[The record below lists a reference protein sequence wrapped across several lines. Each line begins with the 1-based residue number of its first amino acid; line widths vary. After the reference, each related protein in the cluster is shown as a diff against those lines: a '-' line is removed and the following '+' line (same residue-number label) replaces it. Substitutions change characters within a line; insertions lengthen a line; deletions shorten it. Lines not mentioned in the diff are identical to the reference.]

1 MSIRT
6 RLTFWFGGI
15 LGISLVILSAVL
27 LFEWEEQQH
36 RILNEG
42 KPPEPAW
49 HEVGEIVAMF
59 GIPTAALLVIGGSL
73 LLRRSLAP
81 VIALTRAA
89 ESIHL
94 DNLQQRL
101 PLTGSGDELDRLT
114 EVFNSMMTRL
124 ESSVAQVREF
134 TLNASH
140 ELKTPLTVMRA
151 QIESAMLNEVMPP
164 AHRELLAGQLE
175 EIQRLTKIVNSLMFL
190 AKADAEQVRLQ
201 TEKLQFDD
209 LVHDAASDT
218 EMLGRTKGIDVQAQ
232 ISEGIWLTGDRN
244 RLRQLLLNLT
254 DNALKYNS
262 KGQGKIA
269 IRLTQSDGIVELVVS
284 NTGPGIP
291 KEKLNRVFQRFYRC
305 DVSHSSEVE
314 GCGLGLSIVDW
325 IVKAHHGSV
334 TIESQTDVLTVVTVK
349 LPVTPD
355 VYRN

>member
-15 LGISLVILSAVL
+15 LGLSLVILSAVL

-36 RILNEG
+36 RMLKEG

-49 HEVGEIVAMF
+49 HEVGEIIAMF
-59 GIPTAALLVIGGSL
+59 GIPTAALLVIGGSI
-73 LLRRSLAP
+73 LLRKSLAP

-94 DNLQQRL
+94 DNLRQRL

-124 ESSVAQVREF
+124 ETSVTQVREF

-140 ELKTPLTVMRA
+140 ELKTPLTVMRT
-151 QIESAMLNEVMPP
+151 QIESAMLSGAIPP
-164 AHRELLAGQLE
+164 AHRDLLASQLE

-190 AKADAEQVRLQ
+190 AKADAEQVQLQ
-201 TEKLQFDD
+201 VEKLRFDV
-209 LVHDAASDT
+209 LVQDAAADA
-218 EMLGRTKGIDVQAQ
+218 EMLGRTRGIQVEAE
-232 ISEGIWLTGDRN
+232 ISEPVWVMGDRN

-262 KGQGKIA
+262 NTGGKILMRLA
-269 IRLTQSDGIVELVVS
+269 ISNGLAELVIANS
-284 NTGPGIP
+284 GPGIP
-291 KEKLNRVFQRFYRC
+291 REKLSNVFQRFYRG

-314 GCGLGLSIVDW
+314 GCGLGLSIVQW
-325 IVKAHHGSV
+325 ITKAHEGTVAIDS
-334 TIESQTDVLTVVTVK
+334 EPEKLTVVTVRM
-349 LPVTPD
+349 PVAQN
-355 VYRN
+355 V